1 MSLGPATALIDV
13 VCGYISLS
21 SKFSLNYIVTLC
33 NEGVIYTK
41 TIFILALR
49 FIQPLGLVVLGSQDM
64 YTDRTLNL

>member
-13 VCGYISLS
+13 VYGYISLS
-21 SKFSLNYIVTLC
+21 SKFSLNYMYTLC

-49 FIQPLGLVVLGSQDM
+49 FIQPLVLVVLGSHDM
-64 YTDRTLNL
+64 YTA